1 MLWAYGVLAVVLI
14 AAAVTDLRSGK
25 ILNAITYPA
34 VAIGVLGHTV
44 VWWLGYEPS
53 LGPAGSLAGFAA
65 GFLPLL
71 LAWLAGGIGGGD
83 AKLMG
88 AVGALGGVWFAISA
102 LFYGLAVAV
111 IMAIF
116 IMLRRRITIATLGR
130 IWRFVCLS
138 FTPAKGA
145 DPSTPQSP
153 KIPFGLALCIG
164 GAAAMTEALIRGG
177 NLWLGGF

>member
-1 MLWAYGVLAVVLI
+1 MLWAYGVLAAVLI
-14 AAAVTDLRSGK
+14 AVAVTDLRSGK

-53 LGPAGSLAGFAA
+53 FGPVGSLAGFAA

-164 GAAAMTEALIRGG
+164 GAAAMTEVLIRGG